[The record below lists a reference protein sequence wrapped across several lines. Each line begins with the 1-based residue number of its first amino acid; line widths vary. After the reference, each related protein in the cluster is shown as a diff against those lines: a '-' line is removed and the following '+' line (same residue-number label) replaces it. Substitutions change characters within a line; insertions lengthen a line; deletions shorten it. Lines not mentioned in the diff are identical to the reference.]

1 MELVD
6 FDGLFDKKL
15 TEYMKQ
21 NGGKRTEKEWEDAIP
36 KLYQKFGDTYLPKY
50 GCTPR
55 QYYARMTDDELI
67 STLCAHLRGGVPV
80 PEFLCAETEKRR
92 PTGQILSLLDSDDE
106 ETALYAVHFIGDDSL
121 AFDKYFS
128 VLESGEKSED
138 VENEV
143 AECLKSAADQVK
155 DRAMASYARYKKQAE
170 TASGAT
176 GTFTVE
182 ISDSTPVIAAV
193 TQYKKNSG
201 ALEIAVETYG
211 KEIVSVKLNNRV
223 LQSGEYTYANGK
235 LTIAESVMNS
245 LVAGEYTL
253 EAETVASAAGKIVVS
268 DEPPVFADG
277 EANAV
282 KGSDFVLTVDVKNK
296 TVISVSVD
304 GLPLGEDDYTYEN
317 GTLTIKAAVLEEI
330 AAGEK
335 EVEIVTEGGKA
346 VRTFT
351 LSEAPKQEEK
361 KKGCGGSVA
370 AAGAAALSAA
380 IAVAFAAGK
389 KKRDESED

>member
-15 TEYMKQ
+15 TGYMKQ

-80 PEFLCAETEKRR
+80 PEFLCVETEKRR

-170 TASGAT
+170 NASGA
-176 GTFTVE
+176 E
-182 ISDSTPVIAAV
+182 KESLEKRAE
-193 TQYKKNSG
+193 YM
-201 ALEIAVETYG
+201 LEILSRVTIGSDEIFNVLLAAFSDDESKIPMRASYLASYGDERALPVLLKRIENREIGFNEFRELKYAVEALG
-211 KEIVSVKLNNRV
+211 
-223 LQSGEYTYANGK
+223 GEYN
-235 LTIAESVMNS
+235 EPRSF
-245 LVAGEYTL
+245 EH
-253 EAETVASAAGKIVVS
+253 
-268 DEPPVFADG
+268 DE
-277 EANAV
+277 
-282 KGSDFVLTVDVKNK
+282 DFLKV
-296 TVISVSVD
+296 
-304 GLPLGEDDYTYEN
+304 EDQSQKE
-317 GTLTIKAAVLEEI
+317 GFSEI
-330 AAGEK
+330 GD
-335 EVEIVTEGGKA
+335 
-346 VRTFT
+346 
-351 LSEAPKQEEK
+351 LS
-361 KKGCGGSVA
+361 
-370 AAGAAALSAA
+370 
-380 IAVAFAAGK
+380 
-389 KKRDESED
+389 

>member
-67 STLCAHLRGGVPV
+67 ST
-80 PEFLCAETEKRR
+80 LCAETEKRR

-170 TASGAT
+170 NASGA
-176 GTFTVE
+176 E
-182 ISDSTPVIAAV
+182 KESLEKRAE
-193 TQYKKNSG
+193 YM
-201 ALEIAVETYG
+201 LEILSRVTIGSDEIFNVLLAAFSDDESKIPMRASYLASYGDERALPVLLKRIENREIGFNEFRELKYAVEALG
-211 KEIVSVKLNNRV
+211 
-223 LQSGEYTYANGK
+223 GEYN
-235 LTIAESVMNS
+235 EPRSF
-245 LVAGEYTL
+245 EH
-253 EAETVASAAGKIVVS
+253 
-268 DEPPVFADG
+268 DE
-277 EANAV
+277 
-282 KGSDFVLTVDVKNK
+282 DFLKV
-296 TVISVSVD
+296 
-304 GLPLGEDDYTYEN
+304 EDQSQKE
-317 GTLTIKAAVLEEI
+317 GFSEI
-330 AAGEK
+330 GD
-335 EVEIVTEGGKA
+335 
-346 VRTFT
+346 
-351 LSEAPKQEEK
+351 LS
-361 KKGCGGSVA
+361 
-370 AAGAAALSAA
+370 
-380 IAVAFAAGK
+380 
-389 KKRDESED
+389 